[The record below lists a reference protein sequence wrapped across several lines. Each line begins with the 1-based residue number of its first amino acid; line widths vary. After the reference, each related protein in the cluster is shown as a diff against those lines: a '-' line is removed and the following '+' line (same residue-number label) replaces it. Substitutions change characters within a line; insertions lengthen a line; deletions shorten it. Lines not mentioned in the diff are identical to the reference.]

1 MIPLF
6 IQVYMEAVAQ
16 EGDGPTPGH
25 PVAVVQH
32 RTQYMAR
39 QSYTTLNFFDEMI
52 RMIPLVIQ
60 IDMKA
65 LARKV
70 IVQPPATL

>member
-1 MIPLF
+1 MIHLV
-6 IQVYMEAVAQ
+6 IQIDMKAIAQ

-39 QSYTTLNFFDEMI
+39 QSYTTLNFFDEMMH
-52 RMIPLVIQ
+52 MIPLIVQ
-60 IDMKA
+60 VDMKA
-65 LARKV
+65 
-70 IVQPPATL
+70 IG